1 MDNIF
6 NVDNLSADNITWKIS
21 IIYSKLLHSVLVMC
35 LTCDRADES
44 WTSQCMAK
52 SASAVENGRLS
63 LSYVSYVSS
72 HGLPRMSSYA
82 TVIPSTRQKAAAI
95 PSR

>member
-6 NVDNLSADNITWKIS
+6 NVDNIIRGYYNVENIFEAANT
-21 IIYSKLLHSVLVMC
+21 LLVMC
-35 LTCDRADES
+35 LTCDRADEF

>member
-6 NVDNLSADNITWKIS
+6 NVDNLSADNNVENIHNIFEAANT
-21 IIYSKLLHSVLVMC
+21 LLVMC
-35 LTCDRADES
+35 LTCDRADEF

>member
-6 NVDNLSADNITWKIS
+6 NVDNLSADNNVENIHNIFEARNT
-21 IIYSKLLHSVLVMC
+21 LLC
-35 LTCDRADES
+35 LTWDPRADES

-63 LSYVSYVSS
+63 LSYVSYVSY